1 MSRTM
6 SGIPTSGAGGGDALL
21 AGGTLAAPQNFTGFN
36 EFDELTQFKT
46 KRPELSD
53 AGGATF
59 PPTDDEFI
67 TKLDG
72 VDLFGSLSGSAQLN
86 GGGNTAEDPPQT
98 FTGFN
103 EFDEKVVI
111 KGENIDFTNATRR
124 VIDMTIA
131 PLASNSNKLIMEAPT
146 TEITMTSGGSK
157 NQFSQTAQSSAINSF
172 LQTGTASTINLISQV
187 GANSTITTD
196 GKFTTATAPS
206 GVNDLCNKAYVDGF
220 NEVGFEG
227 NFNANPVVSYSVG
240 QGNPTTA
247 SGGDSLN
254 GRMDTPQGFLNADI
268 TIPATG
274 GAVKIDICITGEWSN
289 ISWDKGVIL
298 ARAEADPDGTFPN
311 PVVYQ
316 ALIRANLDT
325 TSPNSGRYIIPFL
338 ATFGAGQDNGST
350 LESATGFVIDTGTG
364 VVIGKTY
371 RYTPVLINTS
381 VTHTFKLN
389 RVINSTNNVGEE
401 RTVSSIC
408 ASILKV

>member
-6 SGIPTSGAGGGDALL
+6 SGIPTSGGGGDGDAVL
-21 AGGTLAAPQNFTGFN
+21 AGGTTASPQIFTGVN
-36 EFDELTQFKT
+36 EFN
-46 KRPELSD
+46 
-53 AGGATF
+53 GATNGDVGLIEQTATYNNSF
-59 PPTDDEFI
+59 IQTSGEQTNFIRQNGTTQGYIVQEADD
-67 TKLDG
+67 
-72 VDLFGSLSGSAQLN
+72 S
-86 GGGNTAEDPPQT
+86 
-98 FTGFN
+98 
-103 EFDEKVVI
+103 VI
-111 KGENIDFTNATRR
+111 KQEGEDAEILQEGDNADFKQQGDGCRILQLGQNAQITQSGLNSVISSPR
-124 VIDMTIA
+124 VRCSNL
-131 PLASNSNKLIMEAPT
+131 PLI
-146 TEITMTSGGSK
+146 G
-157 NQFSQTAQSSAINSF
+157 
-172 LQTGTASTINLISQV
+172 
-187 GANSTITTD
+187 
-196 GKFTTATAPS
+196 
-206 GVNDLCNKAYVDGF
+206 NDLCNKTYVDGIGSGFATKTYVDGF

-227 NFNANPVVSYSVG
+227 NFSSLPVVSYAVG

-350 LESATGFVIDTGTG
+350 LESATGFVIDFGTG

-401 RTVSSIC
+401 RTVSSIV